1 MKTIKSVLLAC
12 SLAMLLASCGSS
24 SYYVSE
30 RPAPYVYTRP
40 VAPYNGAIWVEPE
53 YVWRGGSY
61 VAQPGYWS
69 RPRPG
74 YSYHPGQWNHNRRG
88 HIWVRGGWRSYR

>member
-1 MKTIKSVLLAC
+1 MKTIKSIMLIGA
-12 SLAMLLASCGSS
+12 LAMLFASCAG

-40 VAPYNGAIWVEPE
+40 APPYPGAIWIEPE
-53 YVWRGGSY
+53 YYWSGGRY

-69 RPRPG
+69 RPRAN
-74 YSYHPGQWNHNRRG
+74 YSYHPGHWNQDRHG
-88 HIWVRGGWRSYR
+88 HTWVRGGWRPVR